1 MPAAQLQEP
10 GKNEDV
16 RLLWRKV
23 REAIKVLNALQ
34 DMTAVIEGKVHMQG
48 KLEVT
53 GDSSRLKILDTK
65 EVSN

>member
-1 MPAAQLQEP
+1 MAAAQISPP

-23 REAIKVLNALQ
+23 AECIEVLNALQ
-34 DMTAVIEGKVHMQG
+34 NMTVVVEGKVHMQG

-53 GDSSRLKILDTK
+53 GDSSRVKILDSK